1 MLSQRFSRGE
11 LLHQAEQHALAEQV
25 AEWRQR
31 LVSISWFMRCLNEPI
46 AREANRED
54 DVTGRFWEGRYTSQ
68 ALLDEKAL
76 AACMVYVDLNPI
88 RAQMATTPETS
99 IHTSIHC
106 RIAKARHT
114 QLPNPIDQQ
123 PEELLPFAGNP
134 RDEAIRDLSRA
145 REDTMLVQKSA
156 RQRLKSFLLRHD
168 IRYQGKT
175 SWTEAHLRWL
185 ADEVRCQSPAQQ
197 IVFQEYVN
205 SVTESQHRLQRLDE
219 QIECFVKQW
228 RLYPVV
234 ESLMSMR
241 GVQMIVAVTV
251 VSELG
256 DLSRFENP
264 KQLMSFLGLT
274 PSEYSSG
281 PRQSRGRITKT
292 GNAHVRRILIEAA
305 WCYRY
310 PAKVSREMQLSQ
322 ASVPLAIREIA
333 WRAQLRLTQRYQY
346 MQRQG
351 KPHNVTVVALAREL
365 AGFMWGIANEVKYP
379 R

>member
-1 MLSQRFSRGE
+1 MTSSNILFIGMDVHKESIEIAIADGASQEVRRYGKIGGTHDAMRKTLRKLVSKGKRLHFCYEAGPCGYELYRYLVSEGHDCWVVAPSLIPKKPGDKVKTDKRDAIQLARLFRAGE
-11 LLHQAEQHALAEQV
+11 LTPVYL
-25 AEWRQR
+25 
-31 LVSISWFMRCLNEPI
+31 P
-46 AREANRED
+46 NRE
-54 DVTGRFWEGRYTSQ
+54 
-68 ALLDEKAL
+68 
-76 AACMVYVDLNPI
+76 
-88 RAQMATTPETS
+88 
-99 IHTSIHC
+99 
-106 RIAKARHT
+106 
-114 QLPNPIDQQ
+114 
-123 PEELLPFAGNP
+123 
-134 RDEAIRDLSRA
+134 DEAIRDLSRA
-145 REDTMLVQKSA
+145 REDTMLIQKSA

-228 RLYPVV
+228 RLYPAV

-310 PAKVSREMQLSQ
+310 PAKVSREIQLRQ

-333 WRAQLRLTQRYQY
+333 WRAQLRLTQRYQHL
-346 MQRQG
+346 QRQG